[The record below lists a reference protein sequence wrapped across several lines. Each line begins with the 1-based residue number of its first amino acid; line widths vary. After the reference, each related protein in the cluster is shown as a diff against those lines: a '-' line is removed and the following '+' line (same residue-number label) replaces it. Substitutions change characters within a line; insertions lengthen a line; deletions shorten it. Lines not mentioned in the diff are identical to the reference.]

1 MSLKS
6 QTTSPLIQGCRLTL
20 PSVLDISKPNAVLR
34 RHCLTSVT
42 HTWRLFAMTALLDS
56 SSGHWPLLIPLYTFR
71 KGLTYGVA
79 IASYL
84 WYVMTTIIHSKLKLS
99 NLIYYQMTVV
109 EQWLGLL
116 MSKKS
121 DSEFNQVYVFVYLYL
136 IIICV
141 FLEIE

>member
-1 MSLKS
+1 
-6 QTTSPLIQGCRLTL
+6 
-20 PSVLDISKPNAVLR
+20 
-34 RHCLTSVT
+34 
-42 HTWRLFAMTALLDS
+42 
-56 SSGHWPLLIPLYTFR
+56 
-71 KGLTYGVA
+71 
-79 IASYL
+79 
-84 WYVMTTIIHSKLKLS
+84 MTTIIHSKLKLS